1 MINKQSIWFTFLFS
15 IILLLSIF
23 YVTMGDDKLSDFIES
38 IDTND
43 TTLVVNESTELVSL
57 RVQNEEEIMETIN
70 SLQEIILSET
80 SDIQSKNDAYNDLL
94 MISNNKSDEEK
105 IEKIIR
111 DEFKYD
117 SFVKINA
124 NNISIVIAGAKHDYA
139 LANSVIR
146 RVAQEFKDDKYITVK
161 FN

>member
-15 IILLLSIF
+15 VILLLSIF
-23 YVTMGDDKLSDFIES
+23 YVTMGDDKLDDFIES
-38 IDTND
+38 VNTND

-80 SDIQSKNDAYNDLL
+80 SDLQSKNDAYNDLL
-94 MISNNKSDEEK
+94 MISNNKSDEER

-124 NNISIVIAGAKHDYA
+124 NNISIVIASAKHDYA

-146 RVAQEFKDDKYITVK
+146 RVAQEFKEDKYITVK

>member
-15 IILLLSIF
+15 VILLLSIF
-23 YVTMGDDKLSDFIES
+23 YVSMGDDKLNDFIES
-38 IDTND
+38 VNTND

-80 SDIQSKNDAYNDLL
+80 SDLQSKNDAYNDLL
-94 MISNNKSDEEK
+94 MISNNKSDEER

-146 RVAQEFKDDKYITVK
+146 RVAQEFKEDKYITVK

>member
-15 IILLLSIF
+15 VILLLSIF
-23 YVTMGDDKLSDFIES
+23 YVTMGDDKLNDFIES
-38 IDTND
+38 IDIND

-105 IEKIIR
+105 LEKIIR

-124 NNISIVIAGAKHDYA
+124 NNISIVIAGAKHDYT

>member
-105 IEKIIR
+105 LEKIIR

-124 NNISIVIAGAKHDYA
+124 NNVSIVIAGAKHDYA

>member
-15 IILLLSIF
+15 VILLLSIF
-23 YVTMGDDKLSDFIES
+23 YVTMGDDKLSDFIDS
-38 IDTND
+38 VDTND

-57 RVQNEEEIMETIN
+57 RVQNEEEIMEMIN

-80 SDIQSKNDAYNDLL
+80 SDLQSKNDAYNDLL

-105 IEKIIR
+105 LEKIIR
-111 DEFKYD
+111 EEFKYD

-124 NNISIVIAGAKHDYA
+124 NNISIVIADAKHDYV

-146 RVAQEFKDDKYITVK
+146 RIAQEFKDDKYITVK